1 MKFDEYTKEG
11 FENYI
16 VFADYN
22 VETVMK
28 LLDYLDRSWPDEPI
42 ETAIWMNLDAK
53 VSAANP
59 ELILSVE
66 DTIDAKMQRIIE
78 RNVKV
83 INTRVEGKKNFI
95 IVDDV

>member
-28 LLDYLDRSWPDEPI
+28 LLDYLDRGWPDEPI

-59 ELILSVE
+59 ELTLSVE
-66 DTIDAKMQRIIE
+66 NTINAKMQRIIE

>member
-16 VFADYN
+16 VFEDYN
-22 VETVMK
+22 TETVMK
-28 LLDYLDRSWPDEPI
+28 LLDSLDRSWPNEPI

-66 DTIDAKMQRIIE
+66 NNINAKMQRIIE
-78 RNVKV
+78 RNAKV
-83 INTRVEGKKNFI
+83 INTRVEGKMNFI
-95 IVDDV
+95 VVDDV